1 MNELK
6 NVMVRATYPLL
17 CREVAA
23 RIAELI
29 RRKPDAVLSLATGS
43 TPIGVYEELVR
54 LHRDEGLDFSRVTT
68 FNLDEYFS
76 LTHEAPQSYHRFMRE
91 HLFDA
96 INCKN
101 WHVPNG
107 RSRDLDEVQADCQKY
122 EAMIGAAGG
131 LDFQLLGIGRTGHIG
146 FNEPGSG
153 QNTRTRLVTL
163 DHVTRADAAGDFF
176 GLENV
181 PARAITMGVGT
192 ILDAREIVIIAT
204 GARKA
209 DIIRQA
215 LEGKITSKVPAS
227 FLREHARATWFL
239 DEAAAS
245 QLTVFA
251 RPWRLPEA
259 DFGDFALR
267 RRTLISVSLELQKS
281 LGKISSGDLREF
293 GAQRLARQVP
303 SLEAATQEVELD
315 LKVRTSD
322 DLLPQ
327 GKNVFCLSPH
337 PDDDV
342 ICCGATLLKM
352 AEHGN
357 KVTVAYG
364 VSGSMAVRDKD
375 VLALLRSRHARLVA
389 FIEREQEENRL
400 PGRTIDDVF
409 NQVRQ
414 EIFER
419 EPGAPDGPLL
429 TNLKRL
435 VREGE
440 AADACRQMG
449 ARPVFLDLP
458 FYHTGTIQKAP
469 IGEADVQKMLAALRE
484 AKPDLVMLTGE
495 KNDPHGTHEM
505 CEEAFR
511 AAVPL
516 YIEQGGAPFEIWNY
530 RGAWNEYEA
539 WEGSYFNTFGKDLM
553 ERKIGLI
560 LDHISQLDPVF
571 PGQSDRREFWERARD
586 RNRDTARQLQ
596 ALGVLPPSRSFDPI
610 YIEVFQFMGHI
621 NAIEN
626 VA

>member
-6 NVMVRATYPLL
+6 NVMVRAAYPLI

-23 RIAELI
+23 HMAALI
-29 RRKPDAVLSLATGS
+29 RRKPNAVLGLATGS
-43 TPIGVYEELVR
+43 TPIGVYEELAR
-54 LHRDEGLDFSRVTT
+54 MHRDEKLDFSRVTT
-68 FNLDEYFS
+68 FNLDEYFPLS
-76 LTHEAPQSYHRFMRE
+76 SDAPQSYHRFMRE

-96 INCKN
+96 INCQN
-101 WHVPNG
+101 WHVPDG
-107 RSRDLDEVQADCQKY
+107 KSRPISEVQADCEKY
-122 EAMIGAAGG
+122 EAMIREAGG

-153 QNTRTRLVTL
+153 QDTRTRLVML

-192 ILDAREIVIIAT
+192 ILEAREIILMAT

-209 DIIRQA
+209 EIIQQA

-227 FLREHARATWFL
+227 FLREHAHAMWFL

-245 QLTVFA
+245 QLTFFA
-251 RPWRLPEA
+251 RPWRLSEA
-259 DFGDFALR
+259 DFADANLR
-267 RRTLISVSLELQKS
+267 RRTLIAVSLDLQKPF
-281 LGKISSGDLREF
+281 GKITNGDLRDF
-293 GAQRLARQVP
+293 GAQRLTRQVP
-303 SLEAATQEVELD
+303 SLEAALQEVELD
-315 LKVRTSD
+315 LKARTKD
-322 DLLPQ
+322 DLLPEHQ
-327 GKNVFCLSPH
+327 NVFCLSPH

-352 AEHGN
+352 AARGN
-357 KVTVAYG
+357 NVTVAYG

-375 VLALLRSRHARLVA
+375 VLALLRSRHSRLVA
-389 FIEREQEENRL
+389 FIEKEQEENRL
-400 PGRTIDDVF
+400 PGRSVDDVF
-409 NQVRQ
+409 FQVRQ

-419 EPGAPDGPLL
+419 EAGAPDGPLL

-440 AADACRQMG
+440 AADACRQMD
-449 ARPVFLDLP
+449 ARPLFLDLP

-469 IGEADVQKMLAALRE
+469 IGENDVQKMLDALDQT
-484 AKPDLVMLTGE
+484 KPDLVMLTGE

-505 CEEAFR
+505 CEKAFR

-516 YIEQGGAPFEIWNY
+516 YLAAGGKPFRIWNY

-596 ALGVLPPSRSFDPI
+596 TLGVLPPSRSFDPI
-610 YIEVFQFMGHI
+610 YVEVFQFV
-621 NAIEN
+621 N
-626 VA
+626 

>member
-1 MNELK
+1 MTDLK
-6 NVMVRATYPLL
+6 NVMVRAAYPLI

-23 RIAELI
+23 CIADLI
-29 RRKPDAVLSLATGS
+29 RRKPDAVLGLATGS
-43 TPIGVYEELVR
+43 TPIGVYEELAR
-54 LHRDEGLDFSRVTT
+54 LHRDEELDFSRVTT
-68 FNLDEYFS
+68 FNLDEYFPIAPD
-76 LTHEAPQSYHRFMRE
+76 APQSYHRFMRE
-91 HLFDA
+91 HLFDH
-96 INCKN
+96 INCAN
-101 WHVPNG
+101 WHVPDG
-107 RSRDLDEVQADCQKY
+107 RQRSVDEVRADCAQY
-122 EAMIGAAGG
+122 ETMIRDAGG

-153 QNTRTRLVTL
+153 QDTRTRLVTL
-163 DHVTRADAAGDFF
+163 DHITRADAAGDFF
-176 GLENV
+176 GQENV
-181 PARAITMGVGT
+181 PPRAITMGVGT
-192 ILDAREIVIIAT
+192 ILQAREIIIMAT
-204 GARKA
+204 GVRKA
-209 DIIRQA
+209 DIVRQA

-227 FLREHARATWFL
+227 FLREHAHATWFL

-245 QLTVFA
+245 QLTSFA
-251 RPWRLPEA
+251 RPWHLPDA
-259 DFGDFALR
+259 DFVDFNLR
-267 RRTLISVSLELQKS
+267 RRTLISVSLEEQKP
-281 LGKISSGDLREF
+281 LGKISTHDLRNF
-293 GAQRLARQVP
+293 GAQSLARQVP
-303 SLEAATQEVELD
+303 SLEAALQEVELD
-315 LKVRTSD
+315 LKARTKD

-327 GKNVFCLSPH
+327 NKSVLCLSPH

-352 AEHGN
+352 TERGN
-357 KVTVAYG
+357 NVTVAYG

-400 PGRTIDDVF
+400 PGTTVDDVF

-419 EPGAPDGPLL
+419 ESGAPDGPLL

-449 ARPVFLDLP
+449 ARPLFLDLP
-458 FYHTGTIQKAP
+458 FYHTGTVQKSP
-469 IGEADVQKMLAALRE
+469 IGPGDVQKVLNALQTTQ
-484 AKPDLVMLTGE
+484 PDLVLLTGE

-511 AAVPL
+511 MALPL
-516 YIEQGGAPFEIWNY
+516 YLEAGGKPFKTWNY

-539 WEGSYFNTFGKDLM
+539 WEGSYFNVFGKELM
-553 ERKIGLI
+553 EQKIGLI

-596 ALGVLPPSRSFDPI
+596 ALGVLPPSRSFAPL
-610 YIEVFQFMGHI
+610 YAEVFQF
-621 NAIEN
+621 
-626 VA
+626 VS

>member
-1 MNELK
+1 MTDLK
-6 NVMVRATYPLL
+6 NVMVRAAYPLI

-23 RIAELI
+23 HIANLI
-29 RRKPDAVLSLATGS
+29 RRKPNAVLGLATGS
-43 TPIGVYEELVR
+43 TPIGVYKELVR
-54 LHRDEGLDFSRVTT
+54 MHRDEGLDFSSVTT
-68 FNLDEYFS
+68 FNLDEYFHLS
-76 LTHEAPQSYHRFMRE
+76 PDAPQSYHRFMRE
-91 HLFDA
+91 QLFDH
-96 INCKN
+96 INCIN

-107 RSRDLDEVQADCQKY
+107 HHRDTEQVRADCEQY
-122 EAMIGAAGG
+122 EAMIREAGG

-163 DHVTRADAAGDFF
+163 DHITRADAAGDFF

-192 ILDAREIVIIAT
+192 ILEAREIIIMAT

-209 DIIRQA
+209 EIVQQA

-227 FLREHARATWFL
+227 FLREHARALWFL
-239 DEAAAS
+239 DEAAAA
-245 QLTVFA
+245 QLTSFA
-251 RPWRLPEA
+251 RPWRLPDA
-259 DFGDFALR
+259 DFNDFALR
-267 RRTLISVSLELQKS
+267 RRTLISISIEGQKP
-281 LGKISSGDLREF
+281 LGKISPNDLRDF
-293 GAQRLARQVP
+293 GAQTLARQVP
-303 SLEAATQEVELD
+303 SLEAALQEVELD
-315 LKVRTSD
+315 LKARTRD

-327 GKNVFCLSPH
+327 NQNVLCLSPH

-352 AEHGN
+352 NERGN
-357 KVTVAYG
+357 TVTVAYG

-375 VLALLRSRHARLVA
+375 VLALLRSRHSRLVA

-400 PGRTIDDVF
+400 PGTTVDDVF

-419 EPGAPDGPLL
+419 EAGAPDGPLL

-449 ARPVFLDLP
+449 ARPLFLDLP
-458 FYHTGTIQKAP
+458 FYHTGTVQKSP
-469 IGEADVQKMLAALRE
+469 IGPGDVQKMLNALQTT
-484 AKPDLVMLTGE
+484 KPEVVLLTGE

-516 YIEQGGAPFEIWNY
+516 YHEAGGKPFQIWNY

-539 WEGSYFNTFGKDLM
+539 WEGSYFNVFNKELM

-596 ALGVLPPSRSFDPI
+596 TLGVLPPSRSFDPL
-610 YIEVFQFMGHI
+610 YAEVFQFAEPSG
-621 NAIEN
+621 
-626 VA
+626 